1 MKKLYLFCITL
12 GVVFSLKSQD
22 LELKLNSGNFTV
34 QKTIDGDFSEQDP
47 YRLFFFEQLP
57 TDIEKRELKNI
68 GIDFLYYLP
77 KNIFVVSL
85 KKDVSQDIFEKYNIV
100 SANKILPSYKIHKKL
115 QNKSFPEWCLKDDL
129 LHIKVL
135 FYKNVNFSSCIKQI
149 SLLSNKIE
157 SIN

>member
-34 QKTIDGDFSEQDP
+34 QKTIDCDFSEQDP

-77 KNIFVVSL
+77 KNIFVVFL
-85 KKDVSQDIFEKYNIV
+85 KQDLSQDIFEKYNIV
-100 SANKILPSYKIHKKL
+100 SVNKILPSYKIHKKL

-135 FYKNVNFSSCIKQI
+135 FYLDLKYIQ
-149 SLLSNKIE
+149 KILHKLHYLDYY
-157 SIN
+157 IRF